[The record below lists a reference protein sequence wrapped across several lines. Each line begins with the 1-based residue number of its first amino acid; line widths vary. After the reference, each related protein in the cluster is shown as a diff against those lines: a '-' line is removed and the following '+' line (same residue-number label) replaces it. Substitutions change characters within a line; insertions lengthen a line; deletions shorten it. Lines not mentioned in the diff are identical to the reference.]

1 MLIIPIYNTIILPN
15 VAYNLSFD
23 FLSKDEIRSLE
34 EEDYAIV
41 LPLKQKTTREK
52 LTKDSFYD
60 LGVIA
65 RIENIKSTTEH
76 HYISVTTEE
85 RAKVLE
91 FMITPSRMEATIQP
105 RPYEDNVILAEEQ
118 VLLKEMKHHFTQMI
132 QSYPWAAYAKP
143 YIDQWDSLDH
153 AISLVSPY
161 LELTPAQKF
170 ELTAIDS
177 IEEKN
182 ERIIDIVRRQRETQE
197 IQTDVKEQYE
207 RQQKEAYREMAL
219 RNQIELLQ
227 KELDR
232 LHPDAV
238 SDDKKFSDKIEASGM
253 PAAVKEEVNR
263 ALQKFKQEGK
273 NGHEYGSLYE
283 YLDFMT
289 SLKWSSKKYKKINI
303 TKAREIL
310 NREHYGLTKVKDR
323 ILQQLAVMALNK
335 KQTGSILLLVGPPG
349 TGKTSMGKSIAEALG
364 REYVRISLGGV
375 SDESEIRGHRRTY
388 VGAMPG
394 RIMDGMK
401 RSGSMNPVMVLDE
414 IDKLTNS
421 YNGDP
426 ASALLEVLDPEQN
439 NTFRDHYMNVPY
451 DLSKVFFVCTANS
464 TDTIPRPLLDRME
477 VITLTGYTPLEKVE
491 IAKKYLIPNALKEV
505 GIKEDD
511 IIMNDGVVER
521 IVQDYTRE
529 AGVRGLKK
537 QFTKL
542 FRSVALQK
550 VETQIKQVTIEEQ
563 QLSSI
568 LGRKVASH
576 EKSLDTPVT
585 GVVTG
590 LAWTAVGGE
599 ILMIET
605 AKTPGNGQVKITGQ
619 LGDVMKESVSIAL
632 SAVKT
637 RFPENVE
644 SLKKEDI
651 HIHVPAGAV
660 PKDGPSAGITLFT
673 ALASLVTGVTVDSKL
688 GMTGE
693 LSLRGAVLPI
703 GGLPEKLMAAE
714 RAGITKVLIPQENE
728 LDLEEVPQEI
738 KDKLTIIPVSDVT
751 EVMKHALTM

>member
-1 MLIIPIYNTIILPN
+1 MLIIPVYNTIILPN
-15 VAYNLSFD
+15 VTYNLSFN
-23 FLSKDEIRSLE
+23 FLSKEDIRALE
-34 EEDYAIV
+34 KEEYALV
-41 LPLKQKTTREK
+41 LPLKENIDRDN
-52 LTKDSFYD
+52 LTKESFYD
-60 LGVIA
+60 LGVMA
-65 RIENIKSTTEH
+65 RIVYIKETEKQN
-76 HYISVTTEE
+76 YITVTTEE
-85 RAKVLE
+85 RADVLE
-91 FMITPSRMEATIQP
+91 LMITPSRMEATIQH
-105 RPYEDNVILAEEQ
+105 RHYKDYEVFEDEQLILE
-118 VLLKEMKHHFTQMI
+118 EMKHHFTEMI
-132 QSYPWAAYAKP
+132 KPYPWGDYGKS
-143 YIDQWDSLDH
+143 YINEWISVNQ
-153 AISLVSPY
+153 AISLVNPY
-161 LELTPAQKF
+161 LQLTP
-170 ELTAIDS
+170 
-177 IEEKN
+177 EEKFKIITIDYVKEKN
-182 ERIIDIVRRQRETQE
+182 NHIIDIVRKIRETQE
-197 IQTDVKEQYE
+197 IKLDVKEKYE
-207 RQQKEAYREMAL
+207 RQQKEAYREAAL
-219 RNQIELLQ
+219 RNQINLLQ
-227 KELDR
+227 KELDS
-232 LHPDAV
+232 LHPDSV
-238 SDDKKFSDKIEASGM
+238 PDENKFADLIESSAM
-253 PAAVKEEVNR
+253 PEAVKQEVKR
-263 ALQKFKQEGK
+263 VLQKFKQEGE
-273 NGHEYGSLYE
+273 NGHEYRSLYD

-289 SLKWSSKKYKKINI
+289 SLKWSSKRSKKINI

-310 NREHYGLTKVKDR
+310 NKDHYGLTKVKDR

-349 TGKTSMGKSIAEALG
+349 TGKTSMGKSIAKALG

-375 SDESEIRGHRRTY
+375 SDEAEIRGHRRTY

-394 RIMDGMK
+394 RIMDGIK
-401 RSGSMNPVMVLDE
+401 RSGRMNPVMVLDE
-414 IDKLTNS
+414 IDKLSNS

-464 TDTIPRPLLDRME
+464 LDTIPRPLLDRME
-477 VITLTGYTPLEKVE
+477 VINLTGYTPLEKVE
-491 IAKKYLIPNALKEV
+491 IAKKYLIPNALKDV

-511 IIMNDGVVER
+511 ILMDDAIVKK

-550 VETQIKQVTIEEQ
+550 VESNIEHVTIEEQ

-568 LGRKVASH
+568 LGRAVASH

-605 AKTPGNGQVKITGQ
+605 SKIPGSGQVKITGQ

-632 SAVKT
+632 STVKA
-637 RFPENVE
+637 RFPEKVE
-644 SLKKEDI
+644 SLKTEDI

-688 GMTGE
+688 AMTGE

-714 RAGITKVLIPQENE
+714 RAGITKVLIPEENK
-728 LDLEEVPQEI
+728 LDLEDVPQEI

-751 EVMKHALTM
+751 QVMKHA